1 MKHDRIPAGGSSE
14 VAMLGNLELAIIGCG
29 AIADSYYFPVLSADA
44 AARDKVWLVEPSVER
59 REKAA
64 AAFGFR
70 REQLV
75 GDIAELP
82 ETVTAAVNA
91 TPSHLH
97 VATTLPLIERGV
109 NVVIEKP
116 LAETAEDARQLV
128 TAARGRSMLTANQ
141 YRRFCPSYRLAREL
155 IAAGEIGEVRRIRW
169 AEGQKFEWPTQSGF
183 YFRRPW
189 KTGRPRGVLLDIG
202 VHVLDVVCW
211 WLDDTPR
218 VVSATMDGF
227 GGPECFTRAELVFG
241 EVAVDLAVSFHS
253 KLANG
258 FVVEGTKGSIRG
270 SVTDFSTIEVR
281 TGAGGWQSR
290 RGPGPAGWTDFA
302 ETLLRNFAA
311 AIEGREPLLVDAES
325 VVRPLQAVDAIYEAA
340 VSPLPGYYKEWAS

>member
-1 MKHDRIPAGGSSE
+1 MGGSSE
-14 VAMLGNLELAIIGCG
+14 VAMLGDLELAIIGCG

-44 AARDKVWLVEPSVER
+44 SARERVWLVEPSVER

-64 AAFGFR
+64 ATFGFR
-70 REQLV
+70 CEQLV

-82 ETVTAAVNA
+82 ANVTAAVNA

-109 NVVIEKP
+109 SVIVEKP
-116 LAETAEDARQLV
+116 LAETADDARQLV
-128 TAARGRSMLTANQ
+128 TEARGRSVLTANQ
-141 YRRFCPSYRLAREL
+141 YRRFCPSYRLAHEL
-155 IAAGEIGEVRRIRW
+155 IAAGEIGDVCSIKW

-211 WLDDTPR
+211 WLNDTPR
-218 VVSATMDGF
+218 VVSASMDGF
-227 GGPECFTRAELVFG
+227 GGPECFTRAQLAFG
-241 EVAVDLAVSFHS
+241 VVEMDLAVSFHS

-258 FVVEGTKGSIRG
+258 FVVEGTKGAIRG
-270 SVTDFSTIEVR
+270 SVTDFSTIEIR
-281 TGAGGWQSR
+281 AGSGGWQTK
-290 RGPGPAGWTDFA
+290 RGTGPAGWTDFS
-302 ETLLRNFAA
+302 EMLLRNFAA
-311 AIEGREPLLVDAES
+311 AVEGREALLVDPES
-325 VVRPLQAVDAIYEAA
+325 VVAPLAAVDAIYEAA
-340 VSPLPGYYKEWAS
+340 TSPLPSYYREWAS

>member
-1 MKHDRIPAGGSSE
+1 MKHDRFETRGSTE
-14 VAMLGNLELAIIGCG
+14 VPMLGDLELAIIGCG
-29 AIADSYYFPVLSADA
+29 AIADSYYFPVLSADSV
-44 AARDKVWLVEPSVER
+44 ARDKVWLVEPSAER

-64 AAFGFR
+64 ATFGFR
-70 REQLV
+70 RDQLV
-75 GDIAELP
+75 GDISELP
-82 ETVTAAVNA
+82 AKVTAAVNA

-109 NVVIEKP
+109 SVIIEKP
-116 LAETAEDARQLV
+116 LAETADDARQLV
-128 TAARGRSMLTANQ
+128 AGAKGRCVLTANQ

-155 IAAGEIGEVRRIRW
+155 IAAGEIGEVRRIKW

-211 WLDDTPR
+211 WLSETPR
-218 VVSATMDGF
+218 VLSASMDGF
-227 GGPECFTRAELVFG
+227 GGPECFTRAELAFG
-241 EVAVDLAVSFHS
+241 DVEVDLAVSFHS

-258 FVVEGTKGSIRG
+258 FVVEGTKGAIRG
-270 SVTDFSTIEVR
+270 SVTDFATIEIR
-281 TGAGGWQSR
+281 TGSGSWQSR

-302 ETLLRNFAA
+302 GILLRNFAA
-311 AIEGREPLLVDAES
+311 AVEGRETLLVDPAS
-325 VVRPLQAVDAIYEAA
+325 VVRPLEAVDAIYEAA
-340 VSPLPGYYKEWAS
+340 ESPMPSYYREWAS

>member
-1 MKHDRIPAGGSSE
+1 MKHDRIETRGSSE
-14 VAMLGNLELAIIGCG
+14 VSMLGGLELAIIGCG
-29 AIADSYYFPVLSADA
+29 AIADSYYFPVLAADA
-44 AARDKVWLVEPSVER
+44 EARDRVWLVEPSAER

-64 AAFGFR
+64 ATFGFR
-70 REQLV
+70 SSQLV

-82 ETVTAAVNA
+82 ERVTVAVNA

-109 NVVIEKP
+109 NVVVEKP

-128 TAARGRSMLTANQ
+128 AAARGRALLTANH

-155 IAAGEIGEVRRIRW
+155 IAAGEIGDVRRIHW

-211 WLDDTPR
+211 WLDETPR
-218 VVSATMDGF
+218 VVSATMDGH
-227 GGPECFTRAELVFG
+227 GGPECFTRAELAFG
-241 EVAVDLAVSFHS
+241 GVEVDLAVSFHS

-258 FVVEGTKGSIRG
+258 FVVEGTKGAIRG
-270 SVTDFSTIEVR
+270 SVTDFATIELR
-281 TGAGGWQSR
+281 TGGGSWKAR

-302 ETLLRNFAA
+302 GILLRNFAA
-311 AIEGREPLLVDAES
+311 AVEGREALLVDPES

-340 VSPLPGYYKEWAS
+340 ASPLPSYYREWAT

>member
-1 MKHDRIPAGGSSE
+1 MKHDRNPFRGSSE
-14 VAMLGNLELAIIGCG
+14 MMLGNLELAIIGCG
-29 AIADSYYFPVLSADA
+29 AIANSYYFPVLSADA
-44 AARDKVWLVEPSVER
+44 GAREKVWLVEPSAER

-64 AAFGFR
+64 ATFGFR
-70 REQLV
+70 RDQLV

-82 ETVTAAVNA
+82 AKVTAAVNA

-109 NVVIEKP
+109 SVIVEKP
-116 LAETAEDARQLV
+116 LAETADDARELV
-128 TAARGRSMLTANQ
+128 EKAKGRCVLTANH
-141 YRRFCPSYRLAREL
+141 YRRFCPSYALAHEIIL
-155 IAAGEIGEVRRIRW
+155 AGEIGDIRRIHW

-211 WLDDTPR
+211 WLGEAPR
-218 VVSATMDGF
+218 VVSASMDGF
-227 GGPECFTRAELVFG
+227 GGPECFARADLRFG
-241 EVAVDLAVSFHS
+241 DVEVDLSVSFHS

-258 FVVEGTKGSIRG
+258 FVVEGTKGAIRG
-270 SVTDFSTIEVR
+270 SVTDFATIEIR
-281 TGAGGWQSR
+281 TSSGGWQSR

-302 ETLLRNFAA
+302 EILLRNFAA
-311 AIEGREPLLVDAES
+311 AVEGREALLVDPDS
-325 VVRPLQAVDAIYEAA
+325 VVEPLAAVDAIYEAA
-340 VSPLPGYYKEWAS
+340 GNPMPSYYREWAA

>member
-1 MKHDRIPAGGSSE
+1 MKHDRNAFHGSSE
-14 VAMLGNLELAIIGCG
+14 VTMLGDLELAIIGCG

-44 AARDKVWLVEPSVER
+44 GAREKVWLVEPSVER

-75 GDIAELP
+75 GDIADLP
-82 ETVTAAVNA
+82 AKVTAAVNA

-109 NVVIEKP
+109 SVIVEKP
-116 LAETAEDARQLV
+116 LAETADDARELV
-128 TAARGRSMLTANQ
+128 EKARGRCVLTANH
-141 YRRFCPSYRLAREL
+141 YRRFCPSYALAREL
-155 IAAGEIGEVRRIRW
+155 IRAGEIGDIRRIHW

-211 WLDDTPR
+211 WLEETPR
-218 VVSATMDGF
+218 VVAASMDGF
-227 GGPECFTRAELVFG
+227 GGPECFARAELLFG
-241 EVAVDLAVSFHS
+241 DVEVDLAVSFHS

-258 FVVEGTKGSIRG
+258 FVVEGTKGAIRG
-270 SVTDFSTIEVR
+270 SVTDFAAIEVR
-281 TGAGGWQSR
+281 NGSGGWQSR
-290 RGPGPAGWTDFA
+290 RGRGRAGWTDFA
-302 ETLLRNFAA
+302 EILLRNFAA
-311 AIEGREPLLVDAES
+311 AVEGRDALLVDPES
-325 VVRPLQAVDAIYEAA
+325 VVRPLAAVDAIYGAA
-340 VSPLPGYYKEWAS
+340 GSPLPSYYREWTS

>member
-1 MKHDRIPAGGSSE
+1 MKHDRIPVSGSSE

-44 AARDKVWLVEPSVER
+44 VARDRVWLVEPSAER

-75 GDIAELP
+75 GDIADLP
-82 ETVTAAVNA
+82 AKVTAAVNA

-109 NVVIEKP
+109 NVIVEKP
-116 LAETAEDARQLV
+116 LAETADDARQLV
-128 TAARGRSMLTANQ
+128 AAAKGRSVVTANH

-155 IAAGEIGEVRRIRW
+155 IAAGEIGEVRRIEW

-211 WLDDTPR
+211 WLEETPR
-218 VVSATMDGF
+218 VVSASMDGF
-227 GGPECFTRAELVFG
+227 GGPECFTRAELAFG
-241 EVAVDLAVSFHS
+241 EVEVDLAVSFHS

-258 FVVEGTKGSIRG
+258 FVVQGTKGAIRG
-270 SVTDFSTIEVR
+270 SVTDFATIEVR
-281 TGAGGWQSR
+281 TGSGGWQPR

-302 ETLLRNFAA
+302 GILLTNFAA
-311 AIEGREPLLVDAES
+311 AVEGREALLVEPES

-340 VSPLPGYYKEWAS
+340 GSPLPSYYREWTS

>member
-1 MKHDRIPAGGSSE
+1 MRGRSE
-14 VAMLGNLELAIIGCG
+14 VAMLGDLELAIIGCG

-44 AARDKVWLVEPSVER
+44 AAREKVWLVEPSAER

-82 ETVTAAVNA
+82 AKVTAAVNA

-109 NVVIEKP
+109 SVIVEKP
-116 LAETAEDARQLV
+116 LAETAEDAKRLV
-128 TAARGRSMLTANQ
+128 TEAGGRSLLTANQ
-141 YRRFCPSYRLAREL
+141 YRRFCPSYRLARDI
-155 IAAGEIGEVRRIRW
+155 IAAGEIGDVCSIDW

-189 KTGRPRGVLLDIG
+189 RTGRPRGVLLDIG

-211 WLDDTPR
+211 WLGDEPR
-218 VVSATMDGF
+218 VVSASMDAF
-227 GGPECFTRAELVFG
+227 GGPECFTRAQLAFG
-241 EVAVDLAVSFHS
+241 DVEMNLAVSFHS

-258 FVVEGTKGSIRG
+258 FVVEGTKGAIRG
-270 SVTDFSTIEVR
+270 SVTDFATIEIR
-281 TGAGGWQSR
+281 TGSGSWQSR

-302 ETLLRNFAA
+302 EILLSNFAA
-311 AIEGREPLLVDAES
+311 AVEGREALLVDAAS
-325 VVRPLQAVDAIYEAA
+325 VVAPLAAVDAIYEAA
-340 VSPLPGYYKEWAS
+340 VSPLPSYYREWAS

>member
-1 MKHDRIPAGGSSE
+1 MKHDRIPMRGSSE

-29 AIADSYYFPVLSADA
+29 AIADSYYFPVLSADGE
-44 AARDKVWLVEPSVER
+44 AREKVWLVEPSAER

-82 ETVTAAVNA
+82 VKVTAAVNA

-109 NVVIEKP
+109 SVIIEKP
-116 LAETAEDARQLV
+116 LAETADDARQLV
-128 TAARGRSMLTANQ
+128 AEAKGRSVLTANQ
-141 YRRFCPSYRLAREL
+141 YRRFCPSYRLAQEL
-155 IAAGEIGEVRRIRW
+155 IAAGEIGDVRRIKW

-218 VVSATMDGF
+218 VVSASMDGF
-227 GGPECFTRAELVFG
+227 GGPECFTRAELAFG
-241 EVAVDLAVSFHS
+241 DVEVDLAVSFHS

-258 FVVEGTKGSIRG
+258 FVVEGTKGAIRG
-270 SVTDFSTIEVR
+270 SVTDFATVEVR
-281 TGAGGWQSR
+281 TGSGGWQSR

-302 ETLLRNFAA
+302 GILLRNFAA
-311 AIEGREPLLVDAES
+311 AVEGRETLLVDPES
-325 VVRPLQAVDAIYEAA
+325 VIRPLAAVDAIYEVAD
-340 VSPLPGYYKEWAS
+340 SPLPSYYREWAS

>member
-1 MKHDRIPAGGSSE
+1 MKHDRIPFRGSSD
-14 VAMLGNLELAIIGCG
+14 VAMLGDLELAIIGCG

-44 AARDKVWLVEPSVER
+44 GAREKVWLVEPSVER

-75 GDIAELP
+75 GDIADLP
-82 ETVTAAVNA
+82 AKVTAAVNA

-109 NVVIEKP
+109 SVIVEKP
-116 LAETAEDARQLV
+116 LAETADDARQLV
-128 TAARGRSMLTANQ
+128 DAASGRSVLTANQ
-141 YRRFCPSYRLAREL
+141 YRRFCPSYRLAREI
-155 IAAGEIGEVRRIRW
+155 IAGGEIGNVRRIEW

-189 KTGRPRGVLLDIG
+189 TTGRPRGVLLDIG

-211 WLDDTPR
+211 WLGDAPR
-218 VVSATMDGF
+218 VVSASMDGF
-227 GGPECFTRAELVFG
+227 GGPECFTRAELTFG
-241 EVAVDLAVSFHS
+241 GVEMDLSVSFHS

-258 FVVEGTKGSIRG
+258 FVVEGTKGAIRG
-270 SVTDFSTIEVR
+270 SVTDFAAIEIR
-281 TGAGGWQSR
+281 SGSGAWQSR

-302 ETLLRNFAA
+302 DILLRNFAA
-311 AIEGREPLLVDAES
+311 AVEGREALLVDAAS
-325 VVRPLQAVDAIYEAA
+325 VVRPLEAVDAIYASA
-340 VSPLPGYYKEWAS
+340 DSPLPSYYREWRS

>member
-1 MKHDRIPAGGSSE
+1 MRGSSE
-14 VAMLGNLELAIIGCG
+14 IAMLGDLDLAIIGCG
-29 AIADSYYFPVLSADA
+29 AIADSYYFPVLSADPV
-44 AARDKVWLVEPSVER
+44 AREKVWLVEPSVER

-82 ETVTAAVNA
+82 AKVAAAVNA

-109 NVVIEKP
+109 SVIVEKP
-116 LAETAEDARQLV
+116 LAETADDARRLV
-128 TAARGRSMLTANQ
+128 TEANGRSLLTANQ
-141 YRRFCPSYRLAREL
+141 YRRFCPSYRLAHE
-155 IAAGEIGEVRRIRW
+155 IITAGEIGDVCSINW

-211 WLDDTPR
+211 WLGEEPR
-218 VVSATMDGF
+218 VMSASMDGF
-227 GGPECFTRAELVFG
+227 GGPECFARAELAFG
-241 EVAVDLAVSFHS
+241 DVEMDLTVSFHS

-258 FVVEGTKGSIRG
+258 FVVEGTKGAIRG
-270 SVTDFSTIEVR
+270 SVTDFATIEIR
-281 TGAGGWQSR
+281 TGSGGWQSR
-290 RGPGPAGWTDFA
+290 RGAGPAGWTDFA

-311 AIEGREPLLVDAES
+311 AVEGREALLVDAAS
-325 VVRPLQAVDAIYEAA
+325 VVAPLAAVDAIYEAA
-340 VSPLPGYYKEWAS
+340 SSPLPSYYREWTA

>member
-1 MKHDRIPAGGSSE
+1 MKHDRNAFRGSSE
-14 VAMLGNLELAIIGCG
+14 VAMLGNLDLAIIGCG

-44 AARDKVWLVEPSVER
+44 SAREKGWLVEPSVDR

-64 AAFGFR
+64 ATFGFR
-70 REQLV
+70 RDQLV

-82 ETVTAAVNA
+82 AKVKAAVNA

-97 VATTLPLIERGV
+97 VATTVPLIERGV
-109 NVVIEKP
+109 SVIVEKP
-116 LAETAEDARQLV
+116 LAETADDARQIV
-128 TAARGRSMLTANQ
+128 EKARRRCVLTANH
-141 YRRFCPSYRLAREL
+141 YRRFCPSYALAQEL
-155 IAAGEIGEVRRIRW
+155 IQAGEIGDIRRIHW

-211 WLDDTPR
+211 WLGDAPR
-218 VVSATMDGF
+218 VKSASMDGF
-227 GGPECFTRAELVFG
+227 GGPECFARAELAFG
-241 EVAVDLAVSFHS
+241 GTEVDLAVSFHS
-253 KLANG
+253 KLENG
-258 FVVEGTKGSIRG
+258 FVVEGAKGAIRG
-270 SVTDFSTIEVR
+270 SVTDFATIDVR

-302 ETLLRNFAA
+302 DILLRNFAA
-311 AIEGREPLLVDAES
+311 AVEGREALMIEPES
-325 VVRPLQAVDAIYEAA
+325 VIAPLAAVDAIYEAA
-340 VSPLPGYYKEWAS
+340 GSPLPSYYREWKS

>member
-1 MKHDRIPAGGSSE
+1 MKHDRIPMHGSSE
-14 VAMLGNLELAIIGCG
+14 VAMLGDLDLAIIGCG

-44 AARDKVWLVEPSVER
+44 SAREKVWLVEPSAER

-75 GDIAELP
+75 GDIVDLP
-82 ETVTAAVNA
+82 ATVTAAVNA

-109 NVVIEKP
+109 NVIIEKP
-116 LAETAEDARQLV
+116 LAETADDARQLV
-128 TAARGRSMLTANQ
+128 TEARGRSVLTANQ
-141 YRRFCPSYRLAREL
+141 YRRFCPSYRLARE
-155 IAAGEIGEVRRIRW
+155 IIEAGEIGDVRSIKW

-211 WLDDTPR
+211 WLGDTPR
-218 VVSATMDGF
+218 VVSASMDGF
-227 GGPECFTRAELVFG
+227 GGPECFARAELAFG
-241 EVAVDLAVSFHS
+241 DVEMDLAVSIHS

-258 FVVEGTKGSIRG
+258 FVVEGTKGAIRG
-270 SVTDFSTIEVR
+270 SVTDFSTIEIR
-281 TGAGGWQSR
+281 TGSGGWQSR
-290 RGPGPAGWTDFA
+290 RGPGPSGWTDFA
-302 ETLLRNFAA
+302 EILLRNFAA
-311 AIEGREPLLVDAES
+311 AVEGREALLVDAES
-325 VVRPLQAVDAIYEAA
+325 VVAPLQAVDAIYEAA
-340 VSPLPGYYKEWAS
+340 DSPLPSYYREWAS

>member
-1 MKHDRIPAGGSSE
+1 MRGSSE
-14 VAMLGNLELAIIGCG
+14 VAMLGDLDLAIIGCG
-29 AIADSYYFPVLSADA
+29 AIADSYYFPVLSADV
-44 AARDKVWLVEPSVER
+44 AAREKVWLVEPSVER

-70 REQLV
+70 RGQLV
-75 GDIAELP
+75 GDVAELP
-82 ETVTAAVNA
+82 ATVTAAVNA

-109 NVVIEKP
+109 SVIVEKP
-116 LAETAEDARQLV
+116 LAETADDARRLV
-128 TAARGRSMLTANQ
+128 TEASGRSLLTANQ
-141 YRRFCPSYRLAREL
+141 YRRFCPSYRLARDI
-155 IAAGEIGEVRRIRW
+155 IAAGEIGDVCSINW

-211 WLDDTPR
+211 WLDEEPR
-218 VVSATMDGF
+218 VVSAAMDGF
-227 GGPECFTRAELVFG
+227 GGPECFTRAQLAFG
-241 EVAVDLAVSFHS
+241 DVEMDLAVSFHS

-258 FVVEGTKGSIRG
+258 FVVEGTKGAIRG
-270 SVTDFSTIEVR
+270 SVTDFSTIEIR
-281 TGAGGWQSR
+281 TGSGGWQWK

-302 ETLLRNFAA
+302 EILLRNFAA
-311 AIEGREPLLVDAES
+311 AVEGREALLVDAAS
-325 VVRPLQAVDAIYEAA
+325 VVAPLAAVDAIYAA
-340 VSPLPGYYKEWAS
+340 ADSPLPSYYREWAS

>member
-1 MKHDRIPAGGSSE
+1 MKHDRFETRGSSE
-14 VAMLGNLELAIIGCG
+14 VPMLGDLELAIIGCG
-29 AIADSYYFPVLSADA
+29 AIADSYYFPVLSADTV
-44 AARDKVWLVEPSVER
+44 ARDKVWLVEPSAER

-64 AAFGFR
+64 ATFGFR
-70 REQLV
+70 RNQLV
-75 GDIAELP
+75 GDISELP
-82 ETVTAAVNA
+82 AKVTAAVNA

-109 NVVIEKP
+109 NVVVEKP
-116 LAETAEDARQLV
+116 LAETADDARQLV
-128 TAARGRSMLTANQ
+128 AEAKGRCVLTANQ

-202 VHVLDVVCW
+202 VHVLDVVSW
-211 WLDDTPR
+211 WLDGAPR
-218 VVSATMDGF
+218 VVSASMDGH
-227 GGPECFTRAELVFG
+227 GGPECFARAGLVFG
-241 EVAVDLAVSFHS
+241 DVEVDLAVSFHS

-258 FVVEGTKGSIRG
+258 FVVEGTKGAIRG
-270 SVTDFSTIEVR
+270 SVTDFATIEIR
-281 TGAGGWQSR
+281 TGSGSWQSR

-302 ETLLRNFAA
+302 EILLRNFAA
-311 AIEGREPLLVDAES
+311 AVEGRETLLVDPAS
-325 VVRPLQAVDAIYEAA
+325 VVRPLEAVDAIYEAA
-340 VSPLPGYYKEWAS
+340 ESPMPSYYREWAS

>member
-1 MKHDRIPAGGSSE
+1 MRGSSE
-14 VAMLGNLELAIIGCG
+14 IAMLGDLDLAIIGCG

-44 AARDKVWLVEPSVER
+44 VAREKVWLVEPSVER

-82 ETVTAAVNA
+82 AKVAAAVNA

-109 NVVIEKP
+109 SVIVEKP
-116 LAETAEDARQLV
+116 LAETADDARRLV
-128 TAARGRSMLTANQ
+128 TEASGRSLLTANQ
-141 YRRFCPSYRLAREL
+141 YRRFCPSYRLAREI
-155 IAAGEIGEVRRIRW
+155 IAAGEIGDVCSINW

-189 KTGRPRGVLLDIG
+189 TTGRPRGVLLDIG

-211 WLDDTPR
+211 WLDEEPR
-218 VVSATMDGF
+218 VVSASMDGF
-227 GGPECFTRAELVFG
+227 GGPECFARAELAFG
-241 EVAVDLAVSFHS
+241 DVEMDLAVSFHS

-258 FVVEGTKGSIRG
+258 FIVEGTKGAIRG
-270 SVTDFSTIEVR
+270 SVTDFATIETR
-281 TGAGGWQSR
+281 TGSGGWQSR
-290 RGPGPAGWTDFA
+290 RGPGSAGWTDFA
-302 ETLLRNFAA
+302 EILLRNFAA
-311 AIEGREPLLVDAES
+311 AVEGREALLVDAAS
-325 VVRPLQAVDAIYEAA
+325 VVAPLAAVDAIYEAA
-340 VSPLPGYYKEWAS
+340 SSPLPSYYREWAS

>member
-1 MKHDRIPAGGSSE
+1 MKHDRVPFRGSSE
-14 VAMLGNLELAIIGCG
+14 VMMLGDLELAIIGCG

-44 AARDKVWLVEPSVER
+44 RAREKVWLVEPSVER

-75 GDIAELP
+75 GDIADLP
-82 ETVTAAVNA
+82 DEVTAAVNA

-109 NVVIEKP
+109 SVIVEKP
-116 LAETAEDARQLV
+116 LAETAEGARQLV
-128 TAARGRSMLTANQ
+128 DAASGRSVLTANQ
-141 YRRFCPSYRLAREL
+141 YRRFCPSYRLAREI
-155 IAAGEIGEVRRIRW
+155 IAGGEIGEVRRIEW

-211 WLDDTPR
+211 WLGEAPR
-218 VVSATMDGF
+218 VVSASMDGF
-227 GGPECFTRAELVFG
+227 GGPECFTRAELAFG
-241 EVAVDLAVSFHS
+241 GVEMDLSVSFHS

-258 FVVEGTKGSIRG
+258 FVVEGTKGAIRG

-281 TGAGGWQSR
+281 KGSGGWQSR

-302 ETLLRNFAA
+302 GILLRNFAA
-311 AIEGREPLLVDAES
+311 AVEGREALLVDAAS
-325 VVRPLQAVDAIYEAA
+325 VVRPLEAVDAIYAA
-340 VSPLPGYYKEWAS
+340 ADSPLPSYYREWAS

>member
-1 MKHDRIPAGGSSE
+1 MRHDRIPTRGSSE
-14 VAMLGNLELAIIGCG
+14 IAMLGDLDLAIIGCG
-29 AIADSYYFPVLSADA
+29 AIADSYYFPVLSADVG
-44 AARDKVWLVEPSVER
+44 AREKVWLVEPSVER

-82 ETVTAAVNA
+82 AKVAAAVNA

-109 NVVIEKP
+109 SVIVEKP
-116 LAETAEDARQLV
+116 LAETADDARRLV
-128 TAARGRSMLTANQ
+128 TEASGRSLLTANQ
-141 YRRFCPSYRLAREL
+141 YRRFCPSYRLAREI
-155 IAAGEIGEVRRIRW
+155 IAAGEIGDVCSINW

-211 WLDDTPR
+211 WLGEEPR
-218 VVSATMDGF
+218 VVSASMDGF
-227 GGPECFTRAELVFG
+227 GGPECFARAELAFG
-241 EVAVDLAVSFHS
+241 DVEMDLAVSFHS

-258 FVVEGTKGSIRG
+258 FIVEGTKGAIRG
-270 SVTDFSTIEVR
+270 SVTDFATIEIC
-281 TGAGGWQSR
+281 TGSGGWQSR
-290 RGPGPAGWTDFA
+290 RGPGPSGWTDFA
-302 ETLLRNFAA
+302 EMLLTNFVAA
-311 AIEGREPLLVDAES
+311 VEGREALLVDAES
-325 VVRPLQAVDAIYEAA
+325 VVAPLAAVDAIYEAA
-340 VSPLPGYYKEWAS
+340 VSPLPSYYREWTA

>member
-1 MKHDRIPAGGSSE
+1 MKHDRISMRGSSE
-14 VAMLGNLELAIIGCG
+14 VAMLGDLDLAIIGCG
-29 AIADSYYFPVLSADA
+29 AIADSYYFPVLSADG
-44 AARDKVWLVEPSVER
+44 AAREKVWLVEPSVER

-75 GDIAELP
+75 GDVAELP
-82 ETVTAAVNA
+82 AKVTAAVNA

-109 NVVIEKP
+109 SVIVEKP
-116 LAETAEDARQLV
+116 LAETADDARRLV
-128 TAARGRSMLTANQ
+128 TEAGGRSLLTANQ
-141 YRRFCPSYRLAREL
+141 YRRFCPSYRLAREI
-155 IAAGEIGEVRRIRW
+155 IAAGEIGDVCSINW

-211 WLDDTPR
+211 WLDEEPR
-218 VVSATMDGF
+218 VVSAAMDGF
-227 GGPECFTRAELVFG
+227 GGPECFARTQLTFG
-241 EVAVDLAVSFHS
+241 DVEMDLAVSFHS

-258 FVVEGTKGSIRG
+258 FVVEGTKGAIRG
-270 SVTDFSTIEVR
+270 SVTDFATIEIR
-281 TGAGGWQSR
+281 TGSGGWQSR
-290 RGPGPAGWTDFA
+290 RGPGPSGWTDFA
-302 ETLLRNFAA
+302 EILLRNFAA
-311 AIEGREPLLVDAES
+311 AVEGRETLLVDAAS
-325 VVRPLQAVDAIYEAA
+325 VVAPLAAVDAIYAA
-340 VSPLPGYYKEWAS
+340 ADSPLPSYYREWAS